1 MARFLPS
8 RVYSIAALAGL
19 LMAGFSAWCALRWW
33 PAWLPTGMLLAGAL
47 GALWI
52 ALRPSVEVNESHLV
66 VGRRTIAW
74 EEVRRVDQTNW
85 VTPMVVDLTLRQGPR
100 LRLIY
105 PGLREQ
111 CGLLLRLIQQRATQA
126 LINGV
131 PHRRIFGEPP
141 QPKPERVMPPR
152 PRFLSDGD
160 EADVERMLH
169 ILKTA
174 GRLDNEDK

>member
-1 MARFLPS
+1 MTRFSPS
-8 RVYSIAALAGL
+8 RVYSIVALAGL
-19 LMAGFSAWCALRWW
+19 LTAGFSAWCAFRWW
-33 PAWLPTGMLLAGAL
+33 PAWVPAGILLATAL

-52 ALRPSVEVNESHLV
+52 ALRPSVEINESHLV

-74 EEVRRVDQTNW
+74 EDVRRVDQTNW
-85 VTPMVVDLTLRQGPR
+85 VTPMVVELTLRQGPR
-100 LRLIY
+100 LKVIY

-111 CGLLLRLIQQRATQA
+111 CGLLLRLIQQRSTQA

-131 PHRRIFGEPP
+131 PHRRIFGDVPL
-141 QPKPERVMPPR
+141 PKTEKAAIKR
-152 PRFLSDGD
+152 PRFLSDQD

-174 GRLDNEDK
+174 GRLDGEEK

>member
-1 MARFLPS
+1 MARFSPS

-19 LMAGFSAWCALRWW
+19 IMAGFCAWFALRWW
-33 PAWLPTGMLLAGAL
+33 PAWLPAGMLLACAL

-52 ALRPSVEVNESHLV
+52 ALRPSVEVNDSHLV

-74 EEVRRVDQTNW
+74 GEIRRVDQTNW
-85 VTPMVVDLTLRQGPR
+85 VTPMVVDLTLQQGPR

-111 CGLLLRLIQQRATQA
+111 CGLLLRLIQQRATQS

-131 PHRRIFGEPP
+131 PHRRIFGDRP
-141 QPKPERVMPPR
+141 QSKPERVVTPR
-152 PRFLSDGD
+152 PRFLSDQD